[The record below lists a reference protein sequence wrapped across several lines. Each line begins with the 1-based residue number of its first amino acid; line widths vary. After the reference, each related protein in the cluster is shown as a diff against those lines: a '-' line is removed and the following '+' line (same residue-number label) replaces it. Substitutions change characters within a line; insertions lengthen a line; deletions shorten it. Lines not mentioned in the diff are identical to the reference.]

1 MPADLRWDT
10 GTGKEGAHGAQEEA
24 REGHTL
30 SARVRPERVWREVE
44 AAYYLCARREGD
56 AALQRVARRD
66 ANVTDAVLSTALKEL
81 VVDGVVKRR
90 SFDEVPPHVEYSLTG
105 RGESV
110 VPILRDICRW
120 AGQTHRQVTSDA
132 PRQCQV
138 CDYVD
143 VEIG

>member
-1 MPADLRWDT
+1 MHKRKLERDIRCPLEYGLSVFGGKWKPRIICVLGARGTLRYS
-10 GTGKEGAHGAQEEA
+10 E
-24 REGHTL
+24 L
-30 SARVRPERVWREVE
+30 
-44 AAYYLCARREGD
+44 
-56 AALQRVARRD
+56 RD
-66 ANVTDAVLSTALKEL
+66 EMANVTDAVLSTALKEL

>member
-1 MPADLRWDT
+1 MVHKRKLERDIRCPLEYGLSVFGGKWKPRIICVLGARGTLRYS
-10 GTGKEGAHGAQEEA
+10 E
-24 REGHTL
+24 L
-30 SARVRPERVWREVE
+30 
-44 AAYYLCARREGD
+44 
-56 AALQRVARRD
+56 RD
-66 ANVTDAVLSTALKEL
+66 EMANVTDAVLSTALKEL

-90 SFDEVPPHVEYSLTG
+90 SFDEVPPHVECSLTG

>member
-1 MPADLRWDT
+1 MVHKRKLERNIRCPLEYGLSVFGGKWKPRIICVLGARGTLRYS
-10 GTGKEGAHGAQEEA
+10 E
-24 REGHTL
+24 L
-30 SARVRPERVWREVE
+30 
-44 AAYYLCARREGD
+44 
-56 AALQRVARRD
+56 RD
-66 ANVTDAVLSTALKEL
+66 EMVDVTDAVLSTALKEL

>member
-1 MPADLRWDT
+1 MVHKRKLERDIRCPLEYGLSVFGGKWKPRIICVLGARGTLRYS
-10 GTGKEGAHGAQEEA
+10 E
-24 REGHTL
+24 L
-30 SARVRPERVWREVE
+30 
-44 AAYYLCARREGD
+44 
-56 AALQRVARRD
+56 RD
-66 ANVTDAVLSTALKEL
+66 EMVDVTDAVLSTALKEL